1 MNRKHKQ
8 SIYHANINVN
18 VMEQNF
24 IPTTGRVTINVN
36 VIVKNII
43 YVKKNIFGIQL
54 YAFVKNGKYLA
65 SMVDNSA
72 IICEEVIVIDVDD
85 KTKTI
90 PINFNEN
97 KLTCKTPKNFILFA
111 SLLITIV
118 LLRAVSIYCY
128 LIKYQVN

>member
-97 KLTCKTPKNFILFA
+97 KLTCKTPKIFILFP

-118 LLRAVSIYCY
+118 LLREVSIYCY

>member
-97 KLTCKTPKNFILFA
+97 KLTCKTPKIFILFS

-128 LIKYQVN
+128 LIKYQAN

>member
-97 KLTCKTPKNFILFA
+97 KLTCKTPKIFILFA

>member
-1 MNRKHKQ
+1 
-8 SIYHANINVN
+8 
-18 VMEQNF
+18 MEQNF

-97 KLTCKTPKNFILFA
+97 KLTCKTPKIFILFS

-128 LIKYQVN
+128 LIKYQAN